1 MFQMGRIMNAHGKL
15 KVVVKIQLISKRW
28 TPSVSMDENLERSC
42 LCMPGASMRHFTFR
56 RNARVSVYVRN
67 WITSGVYIMPKKN
80 NAVEVGEELQFEAVV
95 VTKADGKS
103 DEIVWSLVNPE
114 SSIASGTQK

>member
-1 MFQMGRIMNAHGKL
+1 
-15 KVVVKIQLISKRW
+15 
-28 TPSVSMDENLERSC
+28 
-42 LCMPGASMRHFTFR
+42 
-56 RNARVSVYVRN
+56 
-67 WITSGVYIMPKKN
+67 MPKKN